1 MAQEL
6 FQAWTWA
13 LQERPSGLGE
23 AGQDSAPREDPV
35 SCVQSISDEFLQTG
49 GSLVPLSTG
58 EGEEEPEDIFLPELS
73 APSRKGLGRRWSQ
86 PYLRMPGD
94 AGLRGFLSPIK
105 ACAHHRWLGDSVP
118 GQNWLSDPVA
128 DVGGDLAMDT
138 VPEKCTSPAASST
151 MNSVPRLRMG

>member
-6 FQAWTWA
+6 FQAQTWE
-13 LQERPSGLGE
+13 LQERPSSLGE
-23 AGQDSAPREDPV
+23 VGQDSAPREDPV

-58 EGEEEPEDIFLPELS
+58 EGEEEPKDIFLPELS

-86 PYLRMPGD
+86 PYLRMPGN

-105 ACAHHRWLGDSVP
+105 ACAHHG
-118 GQNWLSDPVA
+118 
-128 DVGGDLAMDT
+128 
-138 VPEKCTSPAASST
+138 
-151 MNSVPRLRMG
+151 